1 MSEQENYSTERD
13 NQAIEQMFSSSE
25 RIYEIGSRDDI
36 KVPFRKVIQE
46 NTKGEEGEHE
56 NPPIFVYDT
65 SGPFGDKKLGTHFR
79 NRVDVRKGIQSTRGK
94 WIKEREDTTA
104 LSTPSSEFGRKKIV
118 EGDANSMFLN
128 KPVQRKAVD
137 GKNVTQLHYA
147 KLGNSNT

>member
-46 NTKGEEGEHE
+46 NTKGEEGEYE

-79 NRVDVRKGIQSTRGK
+79 NRVDVRKGIHSTRGK
-94 WIKEREDTTA
+94 WIKEREDTKVLSCLLYTSPSPRD
-104 LSTPSSEFGRKKIV
+104 LSTSRMPSS
-118 EGDANSMFLN
+118 A
-128 KPVQRKAVD
+128 
-137 GKNVTQLHYA
+137 
-147 KLGNSNT
+147 